1 MWWIPSETI
10 IVGITGQQP
19 YVLCLQTRRRSLRMP
34 IIVQHNTNQHTGKR
48 VQACQKTT
56 EAVSLQLAS
65 PTFDVTQQLF
75 SVLDTTT
82 HAESPAEYPCRDT
95 QLLRSGQK

>member
-10 IVGITGQQP
+10 IVGDTGQQP
-19 YVLCLQTRRRSLRMP
+19 YVLCLQTRRQSLRMP

-56 EAVSLQLAS
+56 EAVSLQLAR

-75 SVLDTTT
+75 SVLHTTT
-82 HAESPAEYPCRDT
+82 HVNH
-95 QLLRSGQK
+95 LLSILVVIRNC